1 MPEQAHSQTL
11 DQSPAGFDDRIGLQL
26 AMSALTGRQLISRCA
41 ELSHPEHPN
50 EYAAVF

>member
-1 MPEQAHSQTL
+1 MTVFL
-11 DQSPAGFDDRIGLQL
+11 RVIIGLQL

-50 EYAAVF
+50 EYAASF